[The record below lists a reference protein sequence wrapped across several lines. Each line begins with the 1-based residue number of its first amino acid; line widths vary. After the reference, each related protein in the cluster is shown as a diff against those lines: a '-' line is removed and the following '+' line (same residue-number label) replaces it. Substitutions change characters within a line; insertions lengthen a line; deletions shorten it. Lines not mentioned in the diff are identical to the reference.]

1 MITLKEVIVKSEEF
15 LNKHHIQSARRQVED
30 LLSQVLKKSRIDLF
44 MNFDQPLTDL
54 ELTTIRQALLRMA
67 KKEPLAYIQGQV
79 QFYHC
84 EIFVSPD
91 VLIPRQE
98 TEILVDRVVKT
109 LKSFDLKNKVLW
121 DIGTGSGAIAIA
133 IKKACPELTVIA
145 SDLSDKALQ
154 VAKKNA
160 EHNKVQ
166 IEWLNGDLFT
176 PFASLKADFIIS
188 NPPYISEHDYKNLE
202 SEVLHHE
209 PKMSLVALD
218 QGYEFYLRIAK
229 ELKKYL
235 NDSAKAWFEIG
246 YNQGNEVEKIFKSQ
260 GFDKVHFEKD
270 YSGNDRFFFLE
281 LE

>member
-15 LNKHHIQSARRQVED
+15 LNKHQIQSARRQVED
-30 LLSQVLKKSRIDLF
+30 LLSGVLKKTRIDLF
-44 MNFDQPLTDL
+44 MNFDQPLTDQ
-54 ELTTIRQALLRMA
+54 ELTKIRQALLRMA
-67 KKEPLAYIQGQV
+67 KKEPLAYIQGQI

-98 TEILVDRVVKT
+98 TEILVDKVVKT
-109 LKSFDLKNKVLW
+109 LKAQDLKNKVLW

-160 EHNKVQ
+160 EHNQVQ
-166 IEWLNGDLFT
+166 IEWLNGDLFA
-176 PFASLKADFIIS
+176 PFKNLKADFIIS
-188 NPPYISEHDYKNLE
+188 NPPYISEQEYKNLE
-202 SEVLHHE
+202 SEVLNHE
-209 PKMSLVALD
+209 PKMSLVAAD
-218 QGYEFYLRIAK
+218 QGYEFYLRISK
-229 ELKKYL
+229 EIKKYL
-235 NDSAKAWFEIG
+235 KELARAWFEIG